1 MKYINK
7 VYVFKKYMG
16 CLKYIFKNNYIKMNI
31 KFIFNILNVYDNFEM
46 KRDKLYCVFYF
57 CFVSV

>member
-1 MKYINK
+1 
-7 VYVFKKYMG
+7 MG